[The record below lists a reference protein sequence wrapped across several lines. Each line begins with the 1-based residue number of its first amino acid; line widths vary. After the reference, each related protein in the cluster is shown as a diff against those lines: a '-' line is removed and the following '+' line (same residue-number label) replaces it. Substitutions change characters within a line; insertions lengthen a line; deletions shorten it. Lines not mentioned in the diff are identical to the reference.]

1 MNTVIGDGNGSRN
14 FTVEVAHVQD
24 AGNQLQQVRVAF
36 EQCQETGPK
45 LKASLIDHWVPAI
58 APTCELVKWFNFD
71 EEKWYEF
78 ERRYRRELKTVPTQ
92 CECLRSLACRTVVT
106 LVYMNGNARRNA
118 AIVLKKHLIEL
129 ECQRRW
135 DAGWMVGGH
144 TSPVRNE
151 IEQCGGLWFGWHKA
165 WMMPDRE
172 SCDYIRSLLPGDF

>member
-1 MNTVIGDGNGSRN
+1 MGNGSRS
-14 FTVEVAHVQD
+14 FQVEVANVND
-24 AGNQLQQVRVAF
+24 SGNRDQQVRVAF
-36 EQCQETGPK
+36 EQCHAAERMPE
-45 LKASLIDHWVPAI
+45 ADLIDHWLPAI
-58 APTCELVKWFNFD
+58 APSSTLLDWFNYD
-71 EEKWYEF
+71 EEKWHEF
-78 ERRYRRELKTVPTQ
+78 ERRYRRELRNVPTQ
-92 CECLRSLACRTVVT
+92 CERLRELAFTTT
-106 LVYMNGNARRNA
+106 LTLIYMNGSARRNA

-135 DAGWMVGGH
+135 NVGWMVGGH

>member
-1 MNTVIGDGNGSRN
+1 MKHGIRS
-14 FTVEVAHVQD
+14 FQVEVVNLND
-24 AGNQLQQVRVAF
+24 AGNGDEQVRVAF
-36 EQCQETGPK
+36 EQCPEPEREPE
-45 LKASLIDHWVPAI
+45 ANLIDLWVPAI
-58 APTCELVKWFNFD
+58 APTSALLGWFNNDEVKWH
-71 EEKWYEF
+71 EF
-78 ERRYRRELKTVPTQ
+78 ERRYRRELLKVPTQ
-92 CECLRSLACRTVVT
+92 CERLRSLACTTMLT
-106 LVYMNGNARRNA
+106 LIYMYGSAGRNA